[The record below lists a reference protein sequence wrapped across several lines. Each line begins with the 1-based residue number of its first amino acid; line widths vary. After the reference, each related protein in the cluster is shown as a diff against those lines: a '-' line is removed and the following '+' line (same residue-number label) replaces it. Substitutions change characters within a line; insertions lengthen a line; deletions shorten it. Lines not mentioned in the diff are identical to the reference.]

1 MAWLKTRFKSMPIFY
16 SWKSRCSLLYNCD
29 LIAVAFLIFISSLL
43 YLYYFK
49 ESTGNHLKAMNDEFH
64 LFLADLLPNVG
75 ISILFPVCIF
85 ARNPD
90 LQRLKHPV
98 NQRFSYLNTIYSW
111 SIKDNKWIHIEI
123 DFKHSISIY
132 KLIAFI
138 SFLLWI
144 LPIS

>member
-1 MAWLKTRFKSMPIFY
+1 MAWLKTRFESMPIFY

-85 ARNPD
+85 ARNPN
-90 LQRLKHPV
+90 LR
-98 NQRFSYLNTIYSW
+98 RFTFQ
-111 SIKDNKWIHIEI
+111 SIKDSIKCISQNWWSNIYNPLGKVDINWNKSW
-123 DFKHSISIY
+123 K
-132 KLIAFI
+132 
-138 SFLLWI
+138 
-144 LPIS
+144 